1 MLASPQH
8 WEFLQV
14 PWMGPQ
20 LSWLLLACENDCS
33 GLQPEFLFFGSAL
46 SFRGWRCLAKV
57 MLAPETSDAC
67 SQEVLITDSECR
79 GGLCC
84 PVRVQLCHWCANGSG
99 WASWTC

>member
-33 GLQPEFLFFGSAL
+33 GLQPEFLFLAAL
-46 SFRGWRCLAKV
+46 
-57 MLAPETSDAC
+57 
-67 SQEVLITDSECR
+67 
-79 GGLCC
+79 
-84 PVRVQLCHWCANGSG
+84 
-99 WASWTC
+99 